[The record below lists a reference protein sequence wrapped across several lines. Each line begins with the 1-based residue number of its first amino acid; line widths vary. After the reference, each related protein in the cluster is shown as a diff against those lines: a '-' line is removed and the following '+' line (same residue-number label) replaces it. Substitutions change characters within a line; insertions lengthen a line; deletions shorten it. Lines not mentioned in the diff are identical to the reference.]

1 MSRASKYILFV
12 FILIGAIQ
20 QNSIA
25 WAEEAAAEAPE
36 GVIVRPVVEYKSGK
50 LRDPFRTYFVKE
62 EAKKEVPQESTD
74 LPKPELDLSKLKVQ
88 GIIWGVRNPQAII
101 NDQVLKIGDLIE
113 GAQVVSI
120 EKKGITISFYGAI
133 FDLAAPG

>member
-1 MSRASKYILFV
+1 MMNRAAKYILFV
-12 FILIGAIQ
+12 FFLSGAIQ

-25 WAEEAAAEAPE
+25 LAEEAAAE

-62 EAKKEVPQESTD
+62 EIKESSQENLD
-74 LPKPELDLSKLKVQ
+74 LPKPEFDLSKLKVQ
-88 GIIWGVRNPQAII
+88 GIVWGGRSPQAII
-101 NDQVLKIGDLIE
+101 NGQVLSVGDLIE
-113 GAQVVSI
+113 GAQIVSI
-120 EKKGITISFYGAI
+120 EKKGITLSFVGAI